1 MSKPIDSIDEAVIE
15 EIVRGFPAVTKVI
28 EDAPPEKW
36 RIALEAAEASYI
48 GVLQSSG
55 FSEAASQA
63 LAASIIRR
71 LKGQLAGDELSDDEI
86 VDKILSEQGLEPAA

>member
-1 MSKPIDSIDEAVIE
+1 MSNLIDSMVIE
-15 EIVRGFPAVTKVI
+15 KIVRGFPAVTRVI
-28 EDAPPEKW
+28 EDGPPEKW
-36 RIALEAAEASYI
+36 HVALEAAEASYI
-48 GVLQSSG
+48 GALQSSG
-55 FSEAASQA
+55 FSDAASQA

>member
-1 MSKPIDSIDEAVIE
+1 MSNLIDSMVIE
-15 EIVRGFPAVTKVI
+15 KIVRGFPAVTGVI
-28 EDAPPEKW
+28 EDAPAEKW
-36 RIALEAAEASYI
+36 HVALEAAEASYI
-48 GVLQSSG
+48 GALQSSG
-55 FSEAASQA
+55 FSDAASQA

>member
-1 MSKPIDSIDEAVIE
+1 MSKGTESIDDTVIKR
-15 EIVRGFPAVTKVI
+15 IVRGFPVVTSVI

-36 RIALEAAEASYI
+36 RVALEAAEASYI
-48 GVLQSSG
+48 GALQSSG
-55 FSEAASQA
+55 FSEVASQA

-71 LKGQLAGDELSDDEI
+71 LKGQLAGGELSDDEI

>member
-1 MSKPIDSIDEAVIE
+1 MSNLMGSIDDTVIE
-15 EIVRGFPAVTKVI
+15 RIVQGFSTVTSVI

-36 RIALEAAEASYI
+36 RVALEAAEASYI
-48 GVLQSSG
+48 GTLQSSG
-55 FSEAASQA
+55 FSDAASPV

-86 VDKILSEQGLEPAA
+86 VDKIRSEQVSMPSA

>member
-1 MSKPIDSIDEAVIE
+1 MSNPKGSIDDTVIE
-15 EIVRGFPAVTKVI
+15 RIVRGFPAVTSVI

-48 GVLQSSG
+48 GALQLSG
-55 FSEAASQA
+55 FSDAASQA

-86 VDKILSEQGLEPAA
+86 VDKIRSEQVSVPAP